1 MGLKRGN
8 KHQLKQLAALWLCAL
23 LAAPSAL
30 ARDYNYNKDMTQQ
43 DAMGYGSNN
52 YWNGSGDSKDEGVRN
67 GMRAMGRL
75 ASLDIGGAIHYG
87 YKGYG
92 NYINSQKMDDLD
104 ARAWKKKDT
113 MNSITNGM
121 IGGAS
126 GGGSSTNGGEAYS
139 AVGPEREAAKLP
151 SGANGK
157 STNGESA
164 ITGKKWKD
172 MDKGF
177 LYRGE
182 TGEVAAEF
190 EKKTG
195 MSRDEFFNHVANA
208 ADSNLSFDDPNL
220 MNNLEQRFQ
229 AFKAGVRNQD
239 FKDKLDKVH
248 SMFSFMKKTE
258 MLQEAASFYYAQRG
272 PLNPPDQ
279 MLAGGAAKGD
289 ASTISASGNGGTSSA
304 MGERALASDSAPLLA
319 AQSNFDP
326 SEAKLRKDQMGLY
339 LGLENS
345 HGDELKDIM
354 VNAEDT
360 IFKAVSK
367 RYRKLTPGLLGRAM

>member
-1 MGLKRGN
+1 MSLSRG
-8 KHQLKQLAALWLCAL
+8 KKQQLKQLATLWLCAL
-23 LAAPSAL
+23 LAAPPAL

-104 ARAWKKKDT
+104 ARAWKKKNT
-113 MNSITNGM
+113 MNSVTNGM
-121 IGGAS
+121 IGGAK
-126 GGGSSTNGGEAYS
+126 GGGSGTTAGDAYS
-139 AVGPEREAAKLP
+139 SVGPQSEAAKMP
-151 SGANGK
+151 SGSNGK
-157 STNGESA
+157 STNSESA
-164 ITGKKWKD
+164 ITGNKWKD

-182 TGEVAAEF
+182 TAEVAAEF

-195 MSRDEFFNHVANA
+195 MSREEFFDHVANA

-229 AFKAGVRNQD
+229 AFKGAVRNKD

-272 PLNPPDQ
+272 PLTPPDQ
-279 MLAGGAAKGD
+279 MLAGGAGKGE
-289 ASTISASGNGGTSSA
+289 ASTVSVSGNGGATA
-304 MGERALASDSAPLLA
+304 AAGERALASDSTSLLA
-319 AQSNFDP
+319 AQSNSDP
-326 SEAKLRKDQMGLY
+326 REATLRKDQMGLY
-339 LGLENS
+339 LGLESS